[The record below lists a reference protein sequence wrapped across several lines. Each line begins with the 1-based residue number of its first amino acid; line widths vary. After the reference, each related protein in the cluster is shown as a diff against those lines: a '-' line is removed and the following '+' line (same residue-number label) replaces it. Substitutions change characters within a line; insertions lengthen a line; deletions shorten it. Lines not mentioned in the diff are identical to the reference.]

1 MPSTPTTN
9 VTHAALTDHRILR
22 RPLNAAKDAAN
33 KQSAPPTIAAWRE
46 PPREF
51 RDRDLAL
58 AEILAAISKN
68 QPSLEQEG
76 SRLLEALPA
85 IQRDGDF
92 DVLSAL
98 EGLSLQRGDLVSA
111 TQLGRRAAEL
121 RPESAKAAMNL
132 GIVFER
138 SGDAVEAE
146 REFRRAIELDISLK
160 PAYQHLAILHGS
172 QRRTQP
178 MLDVIDRFLKWNPQD
193 IMFRLQK
200 AQQTS
205 GR

>member
-22 RPLNAAKDAAN
+22 RPLNATKDEASQ
-33 KQSAPPTIAAWRE
+33 QSAPPKIAAWRE
-46 PPREF
+46 PPRQF

-76 SRLLEALPA
+76 GRLLEALPE

-92 DVLSAL
+92 DALSAL

-121 RPESAKAAMNL
+121 RPGSANAAMNL

-160 PAYQHLAILHGS
+160 PAYQHLAILYGR

-193 IMFRLQK
+193 IMFRLQR